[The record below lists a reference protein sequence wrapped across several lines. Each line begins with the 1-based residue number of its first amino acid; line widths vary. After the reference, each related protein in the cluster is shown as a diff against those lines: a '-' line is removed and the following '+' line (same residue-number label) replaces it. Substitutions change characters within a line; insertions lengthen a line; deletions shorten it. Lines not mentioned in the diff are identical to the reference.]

1 MERVYTGSNAMKK
14 KQTFAVIVTSR
25 NFFPAQLALE
35 ERRNIKAKL
44 DELGFGCIV
53 LGEEDVPNG
62 AVETYRD
69 AKKCA
74 ALFKQKRDDI
84 DGVIVILPNFGDEQA
99 VTQAIDMSQLKV
111 PLLVQA
117 CDETDAT
124 KLMLGKRRDSFCGKL
139 SLCNNLYQYG
149 ISFTNTTYH
158 TCRIAD
164 DLFTKDLHRFAAVC
178 RVVNGL
184 RGARI
189 GAIGA
194 RPEAFHTVRFS
205 EKLLQASG
213 IKVVTVD
220 LSEIFS
226 AADGLGDDA
235 AEVRNKMNAIKG
247 YGTIPKSVSEDKIL
261 KQAKLSVAIDNWMME
276 NECVASAIQCWTSVQ
291 QQYGCATCLSM
302 SMMGEQGKPS
312 ACEMDVA
319 GTVSML
325 ALNLASGGKPSG
337 FVDWNNDYADQR
349 NKCVVTHCSNYPKS
363 FMGAEIEISELDV
376 LGESLGRDRC
386 FAGIKGRIAP
396 GEMTFAR
403 ISTDDTLGVVKAYVG
418 QGQFT
423 DDPLE
428 CDGGVGVC
436 EIPGLQMLLDFLCQN
451 GFEHHV
457 AMNRG
462 HYADV
467 LEEAFGK
474 YLDWDVYNHN
484 ELVVR

>member
-1 MERVYTGSNAMKK
+1 MTT

-25 NFFPAQLALE
+25 NIFPAELAIQ
-35 ERRNIKAKL
+35 ERRNIVAKL
-44 DELGFGCIV
+44 DELGFGCV
-53 LGEEDVPNG
+53 LLSADEVPNG
-62 AVETYRD
+62 AVETYSD
-69 AKKCA
+69 ARKCA
-74 ALFKQKRDDI
+74 ALFKQKRDEI
-84 DGVIVILPNFGDEQA
+84 DGIIVVLPNFGDEQA
-99 VTQAIDMSQLKV
+99 VIQAIDMSELNKPV
-111 PLLVQA
+111 LVQA
-117 CDETDAT
+117 CDEMDPT
-124 KLMLGKRRDSFCGKL
+124 KLVLGKRRDSFCGKL
-139 SLCNNLYQYG
+139 SVCNNLYQYG
-149 ISFTNTTYH
+149 IPFTNTTYH
-158 TCRIAD
+158 SCGIAD
-164 DLFTKDLHRFAAVC
+164 DIFTEDLNRFAAVC

-184 RGARI
+184 RGIRI

-235 AEVRNKMNAIKG
+235 AEVAHKVKAIKD
-247 YGTIPKSVSEDKIL
+247 YGKIPASVSEDKIL
-261 KQAKLSVAIDNWMME
+261 RQAKLSVAIDNWMTE
-276 NECVASAIQCWTSVQ
+276 NECIASAIQCWTSVQ
-291 QQYGCATCLSM
+291 QHYGCATCLSM
-302 SMMGEQGKPS
+302 SMMGEEGKPS

-319 GTVSML
+319 GTVSMV

-337 FVDWNNDYADQR
+337 FVDWNNDYGDQR

-363 FMGAEIEISELDV
+363 FVAGEIEISELDV
-376 LGESLGRDRC
+376 LGESLGKDNC

-403 ISTDDTLGVVKAYVG
+403 ISTDDTLGIIKAYVG
-418 QGQFT
+418 QGRFT

-436 EIPGLQMLLDFLCQN
+436 EVPQLQDLLDFLCRN

-457 AMNRG
+457 AINRG
-462 HYADV
+462 FYADI

-474 YLDWDVYNHN
+474 YLGWEVYNHP
-484 ELVVR
+484 

>member
-1 MERVYTGSNAMKK
+1 MNT
-14 KQTFAVIVTSR
+14 KQNFAVIVTSR
-25 NFFPAQLALE
+25 NIFPAQLAIQ
-35 ERRNIKAKL
+35 ERLNISAKL
-44 DELGFGCIV
+44 DELGFGFIL
-53 LGEEDVPNG
+53 LGEDEVPNG
-62 AVETYRD
+62 AVETYSD

-74 ALFKQKRDDI
+74 ALFKQRRDDI
-84 DGVIVILPNFGDEQA
+84 NGVIVVLPNFGDEQA
-99 VTQAIDMSQLKV
+99 VTQAIDMAQLNV
-111 PLLVQA
+111 PVLVQA

-124 KLMLGKRRDSFCGKL
+124 KLALGKRRDSFCGKL

-149 ISFTNTTYH
+149 IPFTNTTYH
-158 TCRIAD
+158 TCHIND
-164 DLFTKDLHRFAAVC
+164 DIFTEDLNRFAAVC

-184 RGARI
+184 RSARI

-194 RPEAFHTVRFS
+194 RPEAFQTVRFS

-226 AADGLGDDA
+226 AADGLKDDA
-235 AEVRNKMNAIKG
+235 TDVRNKVKAIKN
-247 YGTIPKSVSEDKIL
+247 YGKIPTSVSDDKIV
-261 KQAKLSVAIDNWMME
+261 KQAKLSVAIDNWMTE

-291 QQYGCATCLSM
+291 QHYGCAACLSM

-319 GTVSML
+319 GTVSMY
-325 ALNLASGGKPSG
+325 ALNLASGDKPSG
-337 FVDWNNDYADQR
+337 FVDWNNDYGNQR
-349 NKCVVTHCSNYPKS
+349 DKCVVTHCSNYPKS
-363 FMGAEIEISELDV
+363 FVGGEIEISELDV
-376 LGESLGRDRC
+376 LGESLGRDNC

-396 GEMTFAR
+396 GDMTFAR
-403 ISTDDTLGVVKAYVG
+403 ISTDDTLGLIKAYVG
-418 QGQFT
+418 EGEFT

-436 EIPGLQMLLDFLCQN
+436 EIPGLQGLLDFLCRN

-462 HYADV
+462 HYADA
-467 LEEAFGK
+467 LEEAFGT
-474 YLDWDVYNHN
+474 YLGWDVYNHS
-484 ELVVR
+484 

>member
-1 MERVYTGSNAMKK
+1 MKK
-14 KQTFAVIVTSR
+14 KQTFAVLVTSR
-25 NFFPAQLALE
+25 NIFPANLALQ
-35 ERRNIKAKL
+35 ERRNIMARL
-44 DELGFGCIV
+44 DESGFGYIL
-53 LGEEDVPNG
+53 LGEDEVPNG
-62 AVETYRD
+62 AVETYSD

-74 ALFKQKRDDI
+74 ALFKSRRDEI

-99 VTQAIDMSQLKV
+99 VTQAIDVAQLNV
-111 PLLVQA
+111 PVLVQA

-124 KLMLGKRRDSFCGKL
+124 KLTLGKRRDSFCGKL
-139 SLCNNLYQYG
+139 SVCNNLYQYG
-149 ISFTNTTYH
+149 IPFTNTTYH
-158 TCRIAD
+158 TCRIGD
-164 DLFTKDLHRFAAVC
+164 DVFTEDLHRFAGVC

-194 RPEAFHTVRFS
+194 RPETFHTVRFS

-226 AADGLGDDA
+226 AADTLRDDA
-235 AEVRNKMNAIKG
+235 AEVRDKMKAIRG
-247 YGTIPKSVSEDKIL
+247 YGKIPASVSEDKIL
-261 KQAKLSVAIDNWMME
+261 RQAKLSVVIDHWMAE

-291 QQYGCATCLSM
+291 QHYGCAACLSM

-319 GTVSML
+319 GAVAMY
-325 ALNLASGGKPSG
+325 ALNLASNGKPSG
-337 FVDWNNDYADQR
+337 FVDWNNDYGDQR
-349 NKCVVTHCSNYPKS
+349 DKCVVTHCSNFPKS
-363 FMGAEIEISELDV
+363 FVGAEIEISELDV
-376 LGESLGRDRC
+376 LGESLGRDNC
-386 FAGIKGRIAP
+386 FAGIKGRIAS

-403 ISTDDTLGVVKAYVG
+403 ISTDDTLGLIKAYVG
-418 QGQFT
+418 QGRFT

-436 EIPGLQMLLDFLCQN
+436 EVPRLQDLLDFLCRH

-462 HYADV
+462 HYADI

-474 YLDWDVYNHN
+474 YLGWDVYNHQ
-484 ELVVR
+484 

>member
-1 MERVYTGSNAMKK
+1 MGLSMKT

-25 NFFPAQLALE
+25 DIFPAQLALQ
-35 ERRNIKAKL
+35 ERRNIIAKM
-44 DELGFGCIV
+44 DEMDFGYV
-53 LGEEDVPNG
+53 LLSEDEVPNG
-62 AVETYRD
+62 AVETYID

-74 ALFKQKRDDI
+74 ALFKQRRDDI
-84 DGVIVILPNFGDEQA
+84 DGVIVVLPNFGDEQA
-99 VTQAIDMSQLKV
+99 VTQAIDMSRLNV
-111 PLLVQA
+111 PVLIQA
-117 CDETDAT
+117 CDEADAT
-124 KLMLGKRRDSFCGKL
+124 KLALGKRRDSFCGKL

-149 ISFTNTTYH
+149 IPFTNTTYH
-158 TCRIAD
+158 TCHIAD
-164 DLFTKDLHRFAAVC
+164 EIFTEDLQRFAAVC

-194 RPEAFHTVRFS
+194 RPEAFQTVRFS

-226 AADGLGDDA
+226 AADTLGDDA
-235 AEVRNKMNAIKG
+235 IEVCNKVKTIKN
-247 YGTIPKSVSEDKIL
+247 YGKIPTSVSEDKIL
-261 KQAKLSVAIDNWMME
+261 RQAKLSVAIDNWMTE

-291 QQYGCATCLSM
+291 QHYGCATCLSM
-302 SMMGEQGKPS
+302 SMMGEEGKPS

-319 GTVSML
+319 GTVSMY

-337 FVDWNNDYADQR
+337 FVDWNNDYGDQR
-349 NKCVVTHCSNYPKS
+349 DKCVVTHCSNYPKS
-363 FMGAEIEISELDV
+363 FLDAEIEISELDV
-376 LGESLGRDRC
+376 LGEALGKDNC

-403 ISTDDTLGVVKAYVG
+403 ISTDDTLGIIKAYVG
-418 QGQFT
+418 EGRFT
-423 DDPLE
+423 HDPLE

-436 EIPGLQMLLDFLCQN
+436 EVPRLQNLLDFLCRN

-462 HYADV
+462 CYADA
-467 LEEAFGK
+467 LEEAFGR
-474 YLDWDVYNHN
+474 YLNWDVYNHI
-484 ELVVR
+484 

>member
-1 MERVYTGSNAMKK
+1 MKT

-25 NFFPAQLALE
+25 NIFPAQLAIQ
-35 ERRNIKAKL
+35 ERRNIMAKL
-44 DELGFGCIV
+44 EELGFGCI
-53 LGEEDVPNG
+53 LLNEDEVPDG
-62 AVETYRD
+62 AVETYND

-74 ALFKQKRDDI
+74 ALFKQRQDDI
-84 DGVIVILPNFGDEQA
+84 DGVIVVLPNFGDEQA
-99 VTQAIDMSQLKV
+99 VTQAIDMSGLNV
-111 PLLVQA
+111 PVLVQA
-117 CDETDAT
+117 CDEADAT
-124 KLMLGKRRDSFCGKL
+124 KLVLGKRRDSFCGKL
-139 SLCNNLYQYG
+139 SVCNNLYQYG
-149 ISFTNTTYH
+149 IPFTNTTYH
-158 TCRIAD
+158 TCHIAD
-164 DLFTKDLHRFAAVC
+164 DIFTEDLNRFAAVC

-184 RGARI
+184 RGIRI

-235 AEVRNKMNAIKG
+235 TEVDKKIKAIKD
-247 YGTIPKSVSEDKIL
+247 YGRIPASVSEDKIL
-261 KQAKLSVAIDNWMME
+261 RQAKLSVAIDNWMTE

-291 QQYGCATCLSM
+291 QHYGCATCLSM
-302 SMMGEQGKPS
+302 SMMGEEGKPS

-319 GTVSML
+319 GTVSMV
-325 ALNLASGGKPSG
+325 ALNLASGGQPSG
-337 FVDWNNDYADQR
+337 FVDWNNDYGDQR
-349 NKCVVTHCSNYPKS
+349 DKCVVTHCSNYPRS
-363 FMGAEIEISELDV
+363 FVGTEIEISELDV
-376 LGESLGRDRC
+376 LGESLGRDNC

-403 ISTDDTLGVVKAYVG
+403 ISTDDTLGIIKAYVG
-418 QGQFT
+418 EGQFT

-428 CDGGVGVC
+428 CDGGVGICKV
-436 EIPGLQMLLDFLCQN
+436 PRLQDLLDFLCRN

-462 HYADV
+462 RYANA
-467 LEEAFGK
+467 LEEAFGR
-474 YLDWDVYNHN
+474 YLGWDVYNHS
-484 ELVVR
+484 

>member
-1 MERVYTGSNAMKK
+1 MKTN
-14 KQTFAVIVTSR
+14 QTFAVIVTSR
-25 NFFPAQLALE
+25 DLFPAELALQ
-35 ERRNIKAKL
+35 ERRNIIARL
-44 DELGFGCIV
+44 DELGFGCI
-53 LGEEDVPNG
+53 LLSEEEVPNG
-62 AVETYRD
+62 AVETYSD

-99 VTQAIDMSQLKV
+99 VTQAIDMSELGV
-111 PLLVQA
+111 PVLVQA
-117 CDETDAT
+117 CDEADPT
-124 KLMLGKRRDSFCGKL
+124 KLALGKRRDSFCGKL

-149 ISFTNTTYH
+149 IPFTNTTYH

-164 DLFTKDLHRFAAVC
+164 DIFTEDLNRFAAVC

-213 IKVVTVD
+213 IQVVTVD

-235 AEVRNKMNAIKG
+235 KEVRSKIKAIKD
-247 YGTIPKSVSEDKIL
+247 YGTLPASVSEDKIL
-261 KQAKLSVAIDNWMME
+261 RQAKLSVAIDNWMTQ
-276 NECVASAIQCWTSVQ
+276 NECIASAIQCWTSVQ
-291 QQYGCATCLSM
+291 QHYGCATCLSM

-337 FVDWNNDYADQR
+337 FVDWNNDYGDQR
-349 NKCVVTHCSNYPKS
+349 DKCVVTHCSNYPKS
-363 FMGAEIEISELDV
+363 FMGDEIEISELDV
-376 LGESLGRDRC
+376 LGEALGRDHC

-403 ISTDDTLGVVKAYVG
+403 ISTDDTLGVIKAYVG

-436 EIPGLQMLLDFLCQN
+436 EIPRLQHLLDLLCRN

-462 HYADV
+462 YYADA
-467 LEEAFGK
+467 LEEAFGR
-474 YLDWDVYNHN
+474 YLGWDVYHHS
-484 ELVVR
+484 

>member
-1 MERVYTGSNAMKK
+1 MNK

-25 NFFPAQLALE
+25 NIFPAQLALQ
-35 ERRNIKAKL
+35 ERRNICAKL
-44 DELGFGCIV
+44 NEMGFDAILLAEDE
-53 LGEEDVPNG
+53 VPNG
-62 AVETYRD
+62 AVETYND
-69 AKKCA
+69 AKQCA
-74 ALFKQKRDDI
+74 ALFKQRREDI
-84 DGVIVILPNFGDEQA
+84 DGVIVVLPNFGDEQA
-99 VTQAIDMSQLKV
+99 VTQAIDMSQLNV
-111 PLLVQA
+111 PVLVQA
-117 CDETDAT
+117 CDEADAT
-124 KLMLGKRRDSFCGKL
+124 KLALGKRRDSFCGKL

-149 ISFTNTTYH
+149 IPFTNTTYH
-158 TCRIAD
+158 TCGINSD
-164 DLFTKDLHRFAAVC
+164 IFTEDLSRFAAIC

-226 AADGLGDDA
+226 ATDGLGDDA
-235 AEVRNKMNAIKG
+235 EEVRNKVKAIKD
-247 YGTIPKSVSEDKIL
+247 YGKIPASISDDKIIR
-261 KQAKLSVAIDNWMME
+261 QAKLSVAIDNWMTD
-276 NECVASAIQCWTSVQ
+276 NECVASAIQCWSSVQ
-291 QQYGCATCLSM
+291 QHYGCAACLSM
-302 SMMGEQGKPS
+302 SMMGEKGKPS

-319 GTVSML
+319 GTVSMY

-337 FVDWNNDYADQR
+337 FVDWNNDYGQQR
-349 NKCVVTHCSNYPKS
+349 DKCVVTHCSNYPKS
-363 FMGAEIEISELDV
+363 FVGGEIEISELDI
-376 LGESLGRDRC
+376 LGESLGRDNC

-396 GEMTFAR
+396 GDMTFAR
-403 ISTDDTLGVVKAYVG
+403 ISTDDTLGIIKAYVG

-423 DDPLE
+423 GDPLV

-436 EIPGLQMLLDFLCQN
+436 EIPALQILLDFLCQN

-467 LEEAFGK
+467 LEEAFSK
-474 YLDWDVYNHN
+474 YLGWDVYNHS
-484 ELVVR
+484 

>member
-1 MERVYTGSNAMKK
+1 MEK

-25 NFFPAQLALE
+25 NIFPAKLAIA

-44 DELGFGCIV
+44 DKMGFDCVI
-53 LGEEDVPNG
+53 LGEDEVPNG
-62 AVETYRD
+62 AVETYSD

-74 ALFKQKRDDI
+74 AFFKAKSDEI
-84 DGVIVILPNFGDEQA
+84 DGVIVVLPNFGDEQT
-99 VTQAIDMSQLKV
+99 VTQAIDMSGLNV
-111 PLLVQA
+111 PVLVQA
-117 CDETDAT
+117 CGESDPT
-124 KLMLGKRRDSFCGKL
+124 KLALGKRRDSFCGKL

-149 ISFTNTTYH
+149 IPFTNTTYH
-158 TCRIAD
+158 TCHITD
-164 DLFTKDLHRFAAVC
+164 DVFTEDLARFAAVC
-178 RVVNGL
+178 RIVNGL
-184 RGARI
+184 HGARI

-226 AADGLGDDA
+226 AADALGDDA
-235 AEVRNKMNAIKG
+235 AEVCDKVKAIKD
-247 YGTIPKSVSEDKIL
+247 YGKIPSSVSEDKIL

-276 NECVASAIQCWTSVQ
+276 NECVASAIQCWTAVQ
-291 QQYGCATCLSM
+291 QHFGCAACLSM

-319 GTVSML
+319 GTVSMY

-337 FVDWNNDYADQR
+337 FVDWNNDYGGQR
-349 NKCVVTHCSNYPKS
+349 DKCVVTHCSNYPKS
-363 FMGAEIEISELDV
+363 FVGDDIEISELDV
-376 LGESLGRDRC
+376 LGESLGRDNC

-396 GEMTFAR
+396 GDMTFAR
-403 ISTDDTLGVVKAYVG
+403 ISTDDTLGTIKAYVG
-418 QGQFT
+418 QGKFT

-436 EIPGLQMLLDFLCQN
+436 EVPQLQELLDYLCRN

-462 HYADV
+462 SYADAV
-467 LEEAFGK
+467 EEAFGR
-474 YLDWDVYNHN
+474 YLGWEVYNHN
-484 ELVVR
+484 GHLKRLIQKGT

>member
-1 MERVYTGSNAMKK
+1 MNT

-25 NFFPAQLALE
+25 DLFPVQLAKQ
-35 ERRNIKAKL
+35 ERRNIIAKL
-44 DELGFGCIV
+44 DELDFDSV
-53 LGEEDVPNG
+53 LLSEDEVPNG
-62 AVETYRD
+62 AVETYSD

-74 ALFKQKRDDI
+74 ALFKKRRDDI

-99 VTQAIDMSQLKV
+99 VTQAIDMSQLDV
-111 PLLVQA
+111 PVLVQA
-117 CDETDAT
+117 CDEADPT
-124 KLMLGKRRDSFCGKL
+124 KLALGRRRDSFCGKL

-149 ISFTNTTYH
+149 IPFTNTTYH
-158 TCRIAD
+158 TCRITD
-164 DLFTKDLHRFAAVC
+164 DVFTEDLHRFAAVC

-189 GAIGA
+189 GAIGV

-213 IKVVTVD
+213 IKIVTVD
-220 LSEIFS
+220 LSEIFA
-226 AADGLGDDA
+226 AADAIGDDA
-235 AEVRNKMNAIKG
+235 TEVRNKVKAIKN
-247 YGTIPKSVSEDKIL
+247 YGKIPASVSEDKIV
-261 KQAKLSVAIDNWMME
+261 KQAKLSVAIDNWMTE

-291 QQYGCATCLSM
+291 QHYGCAACLSM

-319 GTVSML
+319 GTVSMV
-325 ALNLASGGKPSG
+325 ALNLAAGGKPSG
-337 FVDWNNDYADQR
+337 FVDWNNDYGDQR
-349 NKCVVTHCSNYPKS
+349 DKCVVTHCSNYPKS
-363 FMGAEIEISELDV
+363 FVGSEIEISELDV
-376 LGESLGRDRC
+376 LGESLGRDNC

-396 GEMTFAR
+396 GDMTFAR

-418 QGQFT
+418 QGKFT
-423 DDPLE
+423 GDPLE

-436 EIPGLQMLLDFLCQN
+436 EVPRLQNLLDFLCQN

-462 HYADV
+462 CYADA
-467 LEEAFGK
+467 LKEAFGK
-474 YLDWDVYNHN
+474 YLGWEVYHHS
-484 ELVVR
+484 

>member
-1 MERVYTGSNAMKK
+1 MRQ
-14 KQTFAVIVTSR
+14 KQTFAVIITSR
-25 NFFPAQLALE
+25 NFFPAGLALQ
-35 ERRNIKAKL
+35 ERRNIITTL
-44 DELGFGCIV
+44 EELGFGCIL
-53 LGEEDVPNG
+53 LGEDEVPNG
-62 AVETYRD
+62 AVETYSD

-74 ALFKQKRDDI
+74 ALFKQKQDDI
-84 DGVIVILPNFGDEQA
+84 DGVIVVLPNFGDEQA
-99 VTQAIDMSQLKV
+99 VTQAIDMSQLDV
-111 PLLVQA
+111 PVLVQA
-117 CDETDAT
+117 CDEADAT
-124 KLMLGKRRDSFCGKL
+124 KLTLDKRRDSFCGKL

-149 ISFTNTTYH
+149 IPFTNTTYH
-158 TCRIAD
+158 TCCITGD
-164 DLFTKDLHRFAAVC
+164 TFKEDLKRFAAVC

-226 AADGLGDDA
+226 AADRLGDA
-235 AEVRNKMNAIKG
+235 PEVRNKVKAIRN
-247 YGTIPKSVSEDKIL
+247 YGKIPSSVSEDKIL
-261 KQAKLSVAIDNWMME
+261 RQARLSVAIDNWMTE

-291 QQYGCATCLSM
+291 QHYGCAACLSM

-319 GTVSML
+319 GTVSMM

-337 FVDWNNDYADQR
+337 FVDWNNDYGDQR
-349 NKCVVTHCSNYPKS
+349 DKCIVTHCSNYPRS

-376 LGESLGRDRC
+376 LGESLGRDNC

-403 ISTDDTLGVVKAYVG
+403 ISTDDTLGIIKAYVG
-418 QGQFT
+418 QGKFT

-436 EIPGLQMLLDFLCQN
+436 EVPELQKLLDFLCRS

-462 HYADV
+462 LYADV
-467 LEEAFGK
+467 LEEAFGN
-474 YLDWDVYNHN
+474 YFGWDVYHHG
-484 ELVVR
+484 